1 MKQELRFLLDL
12 GWLTLLKKKG
22 FGPIMINFF
31 DKFFQVFIRQKDL
44 KNKNKNIVASAL
56 NSCMK

>member
-44 KNKNKNIVASAL
+44 KNRNKNIVVSAI

>member
-31 DKFFQVFIRQKDL
+31 DLFFQVFIRQKDL